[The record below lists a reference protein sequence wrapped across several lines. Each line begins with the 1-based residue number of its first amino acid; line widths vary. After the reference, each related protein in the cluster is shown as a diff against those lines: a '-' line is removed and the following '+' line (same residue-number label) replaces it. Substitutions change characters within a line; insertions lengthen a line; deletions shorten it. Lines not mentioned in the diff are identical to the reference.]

1 MNMKELYRQEISE
14 NKRLLEASINL
25 DKNIT
30 AKKKEFNAYNARIK
44 EINTDINRLTKQLD
58 EMYNEVQVLQ
68 RKCKEKNHQ
77 K

>member
-30 AKKKEFNAYNARIK
+30 AKKKEFNSYNARIK